1 MTDNIPEPP
10 IRMEQHYY
18 EHVEVSL
25 NKDFSPKEGSTVQ
38 FQATIWSSVYK
49 HPEDKSR
56 FILRMLIKIPYPPV
70 PSIPM
75 TASFQGIAVFS
86 VNENYGKS
94 EEDKAALVK
103 ATGGG
108 MLYGAMRE
116 FILSITARCNW
127 DYRPLYLPTFS
138 LQAIA
143 GAPLLESIQ
152 TPSAVE
158 QEKLP
163 TVD

>member
-18 EHVEVSL
+18 EHVEVSF
-25 NKDFSPKEGSTVQ
+25 NNDFSPKDNTPIQ
-38 FQATIWSSVYK
+38 FQATVWSSVYK
-49 HPEDKSR
+49 HPEDKSK
-56 FILRMLIKIPYPPV
+56 FILRMLIKLPYPPV

-75 TASFQGIAVFS
+75 IASFQGIAIFS
-86 VNENYGKS
+86 VNEDYGKS
-94 EEDKAALVK
+94 DEDKAGLVK

-116 FILSITARCNW
+116 FILSTTARCNV

-152 TPSAVE
+152 TPTEPGKENLS
-158 QEKLP
+158 